1 MIISK
6 IDDPDSM
13 AANALRVLDLGIP
26 VIKIKGSREY
36 EKDIQRIKAVRK
48 AVQFRMGMVLDLI

>member
-48 AVQFRMGMVLDLI
+48 AV

>member
-13 AANALRVLDLGIP
+13 AINALRVLDLGIA

-48 AVQFRMGMVLDLI
+48 AV